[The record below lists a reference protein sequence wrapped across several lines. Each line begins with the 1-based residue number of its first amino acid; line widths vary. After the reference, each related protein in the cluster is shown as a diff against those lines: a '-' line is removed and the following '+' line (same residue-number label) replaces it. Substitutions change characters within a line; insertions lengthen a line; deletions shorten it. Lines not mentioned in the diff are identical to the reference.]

1 MEGFYHY
8 NIRKNKDAK
17 GRISLGQVL
26 SSDII
31 FILDVVL
38 FFEGGFIFEVVII
51 FGGHPQFWDCI
62 LKLKTFIV

>member
-31 FILDVVL
+31 FIL
-38 FFEGGFIFEVVII
+38 GGIQMHHGWSPHDGMRAPSCGALMIAWGLHHDE
-51 FGGHPQFWDCI
+51 P
-62 LKLKTFIV
+62 